1 MNDCGGGGGGGGGF
15 DDDDDEYIDDVLL
28 VQRAQSCIA
37 SLFGCVYKHK
47 LALSA
52 IINKMSV
59 DYRSSARASRRA
71 THALHLPV

>member
-1 MNDCGGGGGGGGGF
+1 MNDCGGSCGGGCGH
-15 DDDDDEYIDDVLL
+15 DEEYIDDVLL
-28 VQRAQSCIA
+28 VQRAESCTA
-37 SLFGCVYKHK
+37 SLFGCVYELK

-59 DYRSSARASRRA
+59 DCSSSARASRRV